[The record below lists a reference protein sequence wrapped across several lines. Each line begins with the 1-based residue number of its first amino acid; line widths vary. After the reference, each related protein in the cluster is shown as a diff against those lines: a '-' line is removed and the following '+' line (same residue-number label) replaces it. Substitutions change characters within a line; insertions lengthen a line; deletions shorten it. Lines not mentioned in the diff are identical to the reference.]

1 MWMHMHLLIFPVL
14 MLTLLAPGA
23 LVSAWSCL
31 DSSFQDIASPEVKR
45 ERAFVASGCN
55 GALKDYETYL
65 NNELVPEERELL
77 GLLPS
82 TGLPAGG
89 KASTGRRLTGSG
101 ADRWSRSAVTPL

>member
-1 MWMHMHLLIFPVL
+1 MLPLLPS
-14 MLTLLAPGA
+14 GA

-31 DSSFQDIASPEVKR
+31 DSSFQDIASPEMKR

-55 GALKDYETYL
+55 GALEDYETHL
-65 NNELVPEERELL
+65 HNEVVPAERELL

-89 KASTGRRLTGSG
+89 RASTGRRLTGSG
-101 ADRWSRSAVTPL
+101 ADRWSRSAVTPLQ